1 MDVKKTINKTFDIL
15 FYIFLLACIC
25 LTINISKNTKQG
37 EPPTLFGYKFYT
49 VLTGSMSP
57 TMNRGSLL
65 VVKETQPKDIKVED
79 VITFGNNNDKSVTTH
94 RVKEIS
100 NEDGIKFTT
109 QGDAN
114 NTVDP
119 EKVDGNL
126 LVGKVVY
133 HIPFLGATLEYIK
146 SNIKIVLGGLI
157 LIMII
162 TSIPNK
168 PKNKEEANS
177 VN

>member
-1 MDVKKTINKTFDIL
+1 MKLKKIVNLTSDIV
-15 FYIFLLACIC
+15 FYIFLISCIC
-25 LTINISKNTKQG
+25 LTIHISKNTKQG

-57 TMNRGSLL
+57 TMDRGSLL
-65 VVKETQPKDIKVED
+65 VVKETQPQDIKVED
-79 VITFGNNNDKSVTTH
+79 VITFGNNNNTSVTTH

-119 EKVDGNL
+119 EKVDESL

-157 LIMII
+157 LIMVI
-162 TSIPNK
+162 TSVSNK

-177 VN
+177 IN

>member
-1 MDVKKTINKTFDIL
+1 
-15 FYIFLLACIC
+15 
-25 LTINISKNTKQG
+25 
-37 EPPTLFGYKFYT
+37 
-49 VLTGSMSP
+49 MSHECDRAP
-57 TMNRGSLL
+57 AL
-65 VVKETQPKDIKVED
+65 
-79 VITFGNNNDKSVTTH
+79 NNNDKSVTTH

-168 PKNKEEANS
+168 HKNKKEANS
-177 VN
+177 IN